1 VMRDEELTPTRRVL
15 GYLAIAIFVLCFS
28 IRPLSVL

>member
-1 VMRDEELTPTRRVL
+1 MREEELTPTRRVL